1 MNRALRAALVNPWLA
16 SLVSFLPIVAFLGVH
31 FACVPSPLPTVAA
44 LSSMPLSGTASKVGR
59 AVTER
64 VIQSRAAVVGTLDTR
79 FRGR

>member
-16 SLVSFLPIVAFLGVH
+16 SLVSFLPI
-31 FACVPSPLPTVAA
+31 VAA